1 MRQIKKT
8 IFESNLGFGSC
19 KPKSGLK
26 NVVKMELVPESR
38 EHEKLVEAKNV
49 FSLAYDGGFVNFVSH
64 LRKMEFDRCDCF
76 NCKEMGPLARK
87 MEKLGFESNWVIN
100 SQYFCNHLYNFSKMS
115 YETNREYFSK
125 FAETKLQK

>member
-8 IFESNLGFGSC
+8 IFGLNLGFGSG
-19 KPKSGLK
+19 KPKSIFK
-26 NVVKMELVPESR
+26 NVIKMESVLESR

-49 FSLAYDGGFVNFVSH
+49 FSLVYDGGIVNFVSH
-64 LRKMEFDRCDCF
+64 LQNIEFDGCDCF

-87 MEKLGFESNWVIN
+87 MEKLGFESNCVIT

-115 YETNREYFSK
+115 YETNREYFPK
-125 FAETKLQK
+125 FAETRLQK